1 MSENSS
7 RPLSAYLRETVVIVV
22 SILLAFGVDAW
33 WDGRDQAERRDALLA
48 ALAADLAT
56 SEQLLDA
63 GSALHGDV
71 RDAGVRWLQLARSG
85 DDPATHALVADSLVS
100 SMQWALITRP
110 PDETVRAALENG
122 DLSLLENQE
131 LLAALAGWQSAIRYL
146 NDAET
151 AGIDQWYTDFSPYLR
166 RQGIPLADLVWH
178 NQYQPEGYPIE
189 PRRTEV
195 YRLLPDTE
203 WESLVQA
210 RWYIYEDARY
220 LENLARTQLEL
231 IRDILREE
239 LGLAFEGSYRPRS
252 GWFAEVVADGP
263 SGR

>member
-7 RPLSAYLRETVVIVV
+7 RPLSAYLKETVVIVV

-33 WDGRDQAERRDALLA
+33 WDGLDQAERRDALLA

-56 SEQLLDA
+56 SEQLLDV
-63 GSALHGDV
+63 GSALHADV
-71 RDAGVRWLQLARSG
+71 HEAAARWLRLARSG
-85 DDPATHALVADSLVS
+85 DDAATHALVADSLVS
-100 SMQWALITRP
+100 GMQWAIVTRP

-131 LLAALAGWQSAIRYL
+131 LLAALAGWQAAIRYL
-146 NDAET
+146 NDTEAI
-151 AGIDQWYTDFSPYLR
+151 GVDQWYRDISPYLR
-166 RQGIPLADLVWH
+166 RQGIPVADLVWH
-178 NQYQPEGYPIE
+178 DQYLPEGYPIE

-210 RWYIYEDARY
+210 RWYIYEDARF
-220 LENLARTQLEL
+220 LENLARTELEL

-239 LGLAFEGSYRPRS
+239 LGPAFEESYRPRPS
-252 GWFAEVVADGP
+252 WFAEVLADGP
-263 SGR
+263 AGR